1 MGFDNDVL
9 DEFLSFNFFKKNP
22 EKINIFFKYLT
33 ARVDL
38 KNFGNM
44 GNNLIFLENSDSDC
58 EVYTPHWFKNIEGT
72 GWIIHS
78 KKGSIDLKVKCVN
91 DGKFNLYLR
100 GLDYRDN
107 NNNRILIYINYTK
120 LVVNGLSIFDKELT
134 ISHDRSYNFAKDVKN
149 NEIIDIHIEWEP
161 FD

>member
-44 GNNLIFLENSDSDC
+44 GNNLIFLENS
-58 EVYTPHWFKNIEGT
+58 
-72 GWIIHS
+72 
-78 KKGSIDLKVKCVN
+78 LKVKCVN

>member
-58 EVYTPHWFKNIEGT
+58 EVYTPHWFKNREGT

-107 NNNRILIYINYTK
+107 NNNRIYRKMIMKHSEGKIK
-120 LVVNGLSIFDKELT
+120 LEK
-134 ISHDRSYNFAKDVKN
+134 VKLDYSL
-149 NEIIDIHIEWEP
+149 EIINRIKENPEYLPLILQE
-161 FD
+161 